1 MTATPTAL
9 ITLDELAAHVAQQV
23 PRRPGVPGREG
34 RGLPGA
40 SVPSQ
45 LLRRC
50 GRAHRCRRHDPAR
63 GRRRARRGGSGGSCC
78 PGLLPGGRS
87 WILIFIGE
95 ALWASRAGTVSLWRR
110 GDSNAQPPPC
120 KGGALPIELR
130 PRAVPR
136 QRDESEVASRQSA
149 SSAWLRR
156 RLRTTNAAVTA
167 PTTSITGLFTA
178 TSLVGETWAWEDLNL
193 RPHPYQGC
201 ALTV

>member
-9 ITLDELAAHVAQQV
+9 ITLDELAAHVAQQL

-34 RGLPGA
+34 RGLAGA

-130 PRAVPR
+130 PRAVPVYR
-136 QRDESEVASRQSA
+136 VSQREASDVASRQSA
-149 SSAWLRR
+149 AASACACLRLAATAATAPSSAA
-156 RLRTTNAAVTA
+156 RTTGFF
-167 PTTSITGLFTA
+167 ID
-178 TSLVGETWAWEDLNL
+178 TWAWEDLNL